1 MVQIYN
7 LHTKY
12 CVYSI
17 FIKSW
22 KEMVSGII
30 KYTQVYD
37 VYELVSSGES
47 DNNRGKWGRSCWALN
62 CNYAYT
68 EVPKYV
74 TILVLEYRYLYYN

>member
-30 KYTQVYD
+30 KYTQFYD
-37 VYELVSSGES
+37 LYELVSSGES
-47 DNNRGKWGRSCWALN
+47 DNNRGK
-62 CNYAYT
+62 
-68 EVPKYV
+68 
-74 TILVLEYRYLYYN
+74 